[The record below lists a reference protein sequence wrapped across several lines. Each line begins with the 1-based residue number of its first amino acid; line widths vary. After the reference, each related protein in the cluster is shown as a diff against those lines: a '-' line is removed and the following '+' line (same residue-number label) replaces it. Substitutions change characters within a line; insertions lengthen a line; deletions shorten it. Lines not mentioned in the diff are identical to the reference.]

1 MADPRLSLQSYPSLR
16 YQNIRGILL
25 FTSMI
30 AIKSINFRT
39 VSPEVTLGR
48 GRWRIH
54 PYSKLAGSLTLGKE
68 QSNPHLEIEEEEIE
82 VLEVK
87 RGKCFET
94 ANSCNNMDSE
104 EPNIEERG
112 SVSSRNEEE
121 EEYET
126 ISDGYDEIE
135 DGTKENESRGTTLHE
150 YVIEQLSVDTDQD
163 KTMWENSMCESDNA
177 RESERGNE
185 SFDIL
190 TSGATSAPDMWNLED
205 CNQPELPIASTD
217 NWSSRSNAYQ
227 GPNENWE
234 GGHRDSQEWQHGIGG
249 GPRGLGE
256 RQDKPEGSGLSQDE
270 DSEMSGSEDFNL
282 PKDCLELMDTHTPE
296 NEERKCEDSKKLQTE
311 EPKKDQSDLTNKR
324 SDLHLHDRDANPTKG
339 KDYSLTKD
347 REDSNLAKDE
357 DEDLTRDE
365 DLDTYKDEDE
375 DLLKAEDIDLTKDED
390 LVKDENSDLAKGED
404 EDLPKCSDVQNT
416 EDSSLS
422 SEVDVDFL
430 YKDSLLPTN
439 DESALPKEKSLD
451 LPTEESESPRPENP
465 AAPKGADTGLR
476 ENGGSDR
483 KEKKRVGGDNTTER
497 VSCCKEQATK
507 NPELDPVSSS
517 SESELIK
524 KQSTKANKTAAAVL
538 AIQPSNR
545 KLRRRKNSE
554 NQNNSETKPTIKV
567 ISGRKNLN
575 GKYSATKKDSS
586 ECEPLKNGLYSD
598 AAISSGKLRLEVTVD
613 VSDSNPISDYEDIC
627 SKTVSTLK
635 PCYVR
640 LAKMDMI
647 PSSILKK
654 LGLKTQSF

>member
-1 MADPRLSLQSYPSLR
+1 MYVIDAQEQPSLD
-16 YQNIRGILL
+16 
-25 FTSMI
+25 
-30 AIKSINFRT
+30 K
-39 VSPEVTLGR
+39 
-48 GRWRIH
+48 
-54 PYSKLAGSLTLGKE
+54 
-68 QSNPHLEIEEEEIE
+68 
-82 VLEVK
+82 
-87 RGKCFET
+87 
-94 ANSCNNMDSE
+94 
-104 EPNIEERG
+104 
-112 SVSSRNEEE
+112 
-121 EEYET
+121 
-126 ISDGYDEIE
+126 
-135 DGTKENESRGTTLHE
+135 
-150 YVIEQLSVDTDQD
+150 DQD
-163 KTMWENSMCESDNA
+163 ETMSDNA
-177 RESERGNE
+177 RENERGNE

-190 TSGATSAPDMWNLED
+190 TSEATSEPDMWNLED

-217 NWSSRSNAYQ
+217 NWFSRSNAYQ
-227 GPNENWE
+227 GQDENWE
-234 GGHRDSQEWQHGIGG
+234 SGLRDSQEWP
-249 GPRGLGE
+249 PRLGE
-256 RQDKPEGSGLSQDE
+256 RLERSGLSQDE
-270 DSEMSGSEDFNL
+270 DSEMLDAHM
-282 PKDCLELMDTHTPE
+282 PD
-296 NEERKCEDSKKLQTE
+296 NEERKCEDPKKLQTE
-311 EPKKDQSDLTNKR
+311 EPKKDQSDLTNNR

-339 KDYSLTKD
+339 KDYYLTKD

-404 EDLPKCSDVQNT
+404 EDLPKCSDVQNAD
-416 EDSSLS
+416 DSSLS

-430 YKDSLLPTN
+430 YEDSLLPTN

-451 LPTEESESPRPENP
+451 LPTEKSESPRPENP

-476 ENGGSDR
+476 ENGGSDQ

-517 SESELIK
+517 TESELIK
-524 KQSTKANKTAAAVL
+524 KQTTKANKTAAAVL
-538 AIQPSNR
+538 AIQPSKR

-554 NQNNSETKPTIKV
+554 NQNNSETKPTMKV
-567 ISGRKNLN
+567 ISGRKSLN

-613 VSDSNPISDYEDIC
+613 VSDSNPILDYEDIC
-627 SKTVSTLK
+627 LKTVSTLK

-647 PSSILKK
+647 PSGILKK